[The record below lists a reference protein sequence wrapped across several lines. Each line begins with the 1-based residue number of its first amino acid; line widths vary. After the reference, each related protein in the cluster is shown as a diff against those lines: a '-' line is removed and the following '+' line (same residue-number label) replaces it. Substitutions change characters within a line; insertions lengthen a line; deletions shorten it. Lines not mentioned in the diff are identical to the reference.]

1 MSRERE
7 RADLV
12 RDLAERGI
20 SDERVL
26 AAMGRV
32 PREAFVP
39 PDLAEQAYV
48 DGPLPIG
55 EGQTISQPYV
65 VALMVEAARVGRG
78 AHVLEIGTGSG
89 YGAAVLAELADSVH
103 TIERVASL
111 AAAAAARLAVLG
123 YTRVQVH
130 VGDGTLGWP
139 PDAPYD
145 AIVVTAGGPSVPLP
159 LVSELAIGGTL
170 VIPVGSGRVQRLL
183 RITRT
188 GEDFTRDDLGAV
200 QFVPLIGTEAWDGA
214 TRR

>member
-12 RDLAERGI
+12 HDLAERGI
-20 SDERVL
+20 ADERVL

-39 PDLAEQAYV
+39 PELAEQAYV

-65 VALMVEAARVGRG
+65 VALMAEAAHVGRAARV
-78 AHVLEIGTGSG
+78 LEVGTGSG
-89 YGAAVLAELADSVH
+89 YGAAVLAELADTVH
-103 TIERVASL
+103 TIERVKSL

-123 YTRVQVH
+123 YARVFVH

-139 PDAPYD
+139 AAAPYD
-145 AIVVTAGGPSVPLP
+145 AIVVTAGGPSVPLI
-159 LVSELAIGGTL
+159 SELAVGGTL

-200 QFVPLIGTEAWDGA
+200 QFVPLIGMEAWDGA
-214 TRR
+214 SRR